1 VEIALITEGTY
12 PHSHGGVSVWCDQLV
27 RGLAPHTFS
36 VYAIAGTGT
45 ETMVWDLPDNV
56 TKLVRVPLWGPTPSH
71 RQSRAE
77 LRDWSGLCRRLVEC
91 LVGSG
96 DAAAFQ
102 EVLAQLMPLAERGA
116 LPRLLS
122 SNETVRALLS
132 AMVTAPPPGREAMGQ
147 VPRATVADAVTTLRL
162 VEHYLRPL
170 WVSPPRAD
178 VCHAAANGL
187 SALTALASKIRYNT
201 PFVLTEH
208 GIYLRERY
216 LDTGPGTY
224 SHHVRVAVLQ
234 FFKLLSICAYQS
246 ADVIAPGSEYNRQW
260 EEING
265 ATPGKIRPIYNGVDA
280 AHFPVTHEEPEVPT
294 ITFVGRIDP
303 LKDIETLL
311 RAFAKVRTSL
321 PDARLRIFGS
331 TPEGNEPYHARCVRL
346 QHELGLGECATFE
359 GRVASVVDAYHAGHV
374 VALTSISE
382 GFPYALIEAMATG
395 RPTVSTNVGGV
406 REAVGDAGYVVPPRN
421 PEAIADACL
430 QLLNDPDERQAMG
443 TAARERILSFFTV
456 EQCLALY
463 SDLYREVT
471 GLAVSASVVALD
483 QSRRNIA
490 AGRQDPAPLFDD
502 DELLLDA
509 MAESDESTAFLP
521 ESDLSV
527 SETR

>member
-36 VYAIAGTGT
+36 IYALAGTGT
-45 ETMVWDLPDNV
+45 ESMVWDLPENV
-56 TKLVRVPLWGPTPSH
+56 AKVVRLPLWGPTPSH

-77 LRDWSGLCRRLVEC
+77 LREWSGVCHRLVEC
-91 LVGSG
+91 LVGNG
-96 DAAAFQ
+96 DATLFQ
-102 EVLAQLMPLAERGA
+102 EVLIELMPLAEGGA
-116 LPRLLS
+116 LPGLLS
-122 SNETVRALLS
+122 TNETVRALLG
-132 AMVTAPPPGREAMGQ
+132 AMVTGPPPGREALGE
-147 VPRATVADAVTTLRL
+147 VPRATIADALTILRM

-170 WVSPPRAD
+170 WVAPPRAD

-187 SALTALASKIRYNT
+187 SALIALGSKIRHNT

-216 LDTGPGTY
+216 LDMGPGTH
-224 SHHVRVAVLQ
+224 SHHVRVALLR
-234 FFKLLSICAYQS
+234 FFKLLSICAYQG

-265 ATPGKIRPIYNGVDA
+265 ATPQKIRPIYNGVDA
-280 AHFPVTHEEPEVPT
+280 AHFPLTHDEPEVPT
-294 ITFVGRIDP
+294 ITWVGRIDP

-321 PDARLRIFGS
+321 PEARLRIFGA
-331 TPEGNEPYHARCVRL
+331 TPEGNEPYHDRCVRL
-346 QHELGLGECATFE
+346 LHELDLGESATFE

-430 QLLNDPDERQAMG
+430 RLLTDAEERQTIGA
-443 TAARERILSFFTV
+443 AARERILSFFTV

-483 QSRRNIA
+483 QSRRHIA
-490 AGRQDPAPLFDD
+490 AA
-502 DELLLDA
+502 LDA
-509 MAESDESTAFLP
+509 DAKATADADTDP
-521 ESDLSV
+521 ELWQDSAPDSHLSV
-527 SETR
+527 SELQ